1 MKVLFDVNVIIDIWG
16 KTEDFAFSLEAMD
29 VAIVREFELCITAS
43 MTPSIVCLLSARK
56 LMSRKD
62 AREAFG
68 NLASLVEILDVGAS
82 DCLRAH
88 SEFEGDYEDDL
99 IACSAK
105 RNGVDVIVT
114 RNKRDFVQ
122 SPVPAL
128 TPEEF
133 VSAYKPA
140 DMEYGLVE
148 F

>member
-1 MKVLFDVNVIIDIWG
+1 MKVLFDVNVIIDVWG
-16 KTEDFAFSLEAMD
+16 KTEDFAYSFEAMD

-43 MTPSIVCLLSARK
+43 MTRIVSRLSARK
-56 LMSRKD
+56 LMSRKK
-62 AREAFG
+62 AHEVFG
-68 NLASLVEILDVGAS
+68 NLASLVDILDVTES

-88 SEFEGDYEDDL
+88 ETLQGDYEDDL

-105 RNGVDVIVT
+105 RNDVDVIVT
-114 RNKRDFVQ
+114 RNKRDFAK

-133 VSAYKPA
+133 VSAYKPV
-140 DMEYGLVE
+140 DMEYELVE

>member
-1 MKVLFDVNVIIDIWG
+1 MKVLFDVNVIIDVWG
-16 KTEDFAFSLEAMD
+16 KTDDFAFSFEAMD
-29 VAIVREFELCITAS
+29 VAIVREFEMCITAS
-43 MTPSIVCLLSARK
+43 MTPSIVYLLSARK
-56 LMSRKD
+56 LVSRKSV
-62 AREAFG
+62 REAFG
-68 NLASLVEILDVGAS
+68 NLASLVEILDVTAS
-82 DCLRAH
+82 DCLHAREA
-88 SEFEGDYEDDL
+88 FQGDYEDDL

-140 DMEYGLVE
+140 DMEYELVE

>member
-1 MKVLFDVNVIIDIWG
+1 MKVLFDVNVIIDVWG
-16 KTEDFAFSLEAMD
+16 KTEDFAYSFEAMD

-43 MTPSIVCLLSARK
+43 MTPSIVYLLSARK
-56 LMSRKD
+56 LM
-62 AREAFG
+62 E
-68 NLASLVEILDVGAS
+68 S

-88 SEFEGDYEDDL
+88 ETLQGDYEDDL

-105 RNGVDVIVT
+105 RNDVDVIVT
-114 RNKRDFVQ
+114 RNKRDFAK

-133 VSAYKPA
+133 VSAYKPV
-140 DMEYGLVE
+140 DMEYELVE

>member
-1 MKVLFDVNVIIDIWG
+1 MKVLFDVNVTIDVWG
-16 KTEDFAFSLEAMD
+16 KTEDFAYSFEAMD

-43 MTPSIVCLLSARK
+43 MTPSIVYLLSARK
-56 LMSRKD
+56 LMSRKK
-62 AREAFG
+62 AHEVFG
-68 NLASLVEILDVGAS
+68 NLASLVDILDVTES

-88 SEFEGDYEDDL
+88 ETLQGDYEDDL

-105 RNGVDVIVT
+105 RNDVDVIVT
-114 RNKRDFVQ
+114 RNKRDFAK

-133 VSAYKPA
+133 VSAYKPV
-140 DMEYGLVE
+140 DMEYELVE

>member
-16 KTEDFAFSLEAMD
+16 KTEDFAFSFEAMD
-29 VAIVREFELCITAS
+29 VALVREFELCITAS
-43 MTPSIVCLLSARK
+43 MTPSIVYLLSARK
-56 LMSRKD
+56 LMSQKD
-62 AREAFG
+62 ARKAFG
-68 NLASLVEILDVGAS
+68 DLVSLVEILDVTAS
-82 DCLRAH
+82 DCQRAH
-88 SEFEGDYEDDL
+88 GALGGDYEDDL

-114 RNKRDFVQ
+114 RNKRDFAK

-133 VSAYKPA
+133 VNAYKP
-140 DMEYGLVE
+140 DNMEYELVG